1 VSRTLVLR
9 WALGG
14 ALACNGL
21 GWAQTPASP
30 VTVSAVTPD
39 VAAGTLVIAGT
50 GFGLRPLVTL
60 DLVPLTLRTV
70 GPTAI
75 DAAAPLSL
83 MPAGRYLLTVSRGPA
98 SDDTASIPVTLHGGP
113 ATATD
118 RSPVTTSTLGSA
130 TDAAA
135 LVGDT
140 AITVAE
146 VDREWQRTDPAGY
159 VATMKRVYEAR
170 RRALQTLVTSA
181 VLAQEAAAQQ
191 VSTEA
196 LLAAEV
202 PKRRVPLPDV
212 AVSAVYQSLGDR
224 ARGVT
229 LDALTPA
236 IRAWLADVTEP
247 ELAKMSYVEE
257 LRKVATRVEVRLAA
271 PRLRIDIGPTD
282 PSIGPPEAPVQ
293 LVVFA
298 DLQSVE
304 YIGMARALPRILQ
317 TFGARLRVVFKHLPT
332 GGVLAETSA
341 RAAACADAQGRFW
354 PFHDAVVT
362 TPGFLDTPRLKRVA
376 AESGLASAGFDACLD
391 GDEHRDLPQRAMT
404 EAARYAITTSPTL
417 VANGVQAPPAPA
429 FLPPFEYLQRLIE
442 ETLAAHAAPPPGRQ
456 R

>member
-1 VSRTLVLR
+1 MSRLGAVVLAAALSTAPAAGQTL
-9 WALGG
+9 APP
-14 ALACNGL
+14 LAI
-21 GWAQTPASP
+21 T
-30 VTVSAVTPD
+30 AVTPE
-39 VAAGTLVIAGT
+39 VASGTLAVTGV
-50 GFGLRPLVTL
+50 GFGARPLVTL

-70 GPTAI
+70 TPTSI
-75 DAAAPLSL
+75 DAAAPLAM
-83 MPAGRYLLTVSRGPA
+83 MPPGRYQLTVSRGPGP
-98 SDDTASIPVTLHGGP
+98 DDTASWAVPLHGGAAAAVDGRP
-113 ATATD
+113 LTA
-118 RSPVTTSTLGSA
+118 STLGST
-130 TDAAA
+130 TDPAAV
-135 LVGDT
+135 VGDRT
-140 AITVAE
+140 ITIADA
-146 VDREWQRTDPAGY
+146 DREWQRADPAGY
-159 VATMKRVYEAR
+159 VAAMKRVYDAR
-170 RRALQTLVTSA
+170 RRALQTLVTNE
-181 VLAQEAAAQQ
+181 VLAQEAAAQKT
-191 VSTEA
+191 STEA

-212 AVSAVYQSLGDR
+212 AVAAVYQSLGDR

-247 ELAKMSYVEE
+247 ELAKLSYVEE
-257 LRKVATRVEVRLAA
+257 LRKVATRAEVRLAA
-271 PRLRIDIGPTD
+271 PRVSIDVAAGEPSLGPV
-282 PSIGPPEAPVQ
+282 EAPVQ

-304 YIGMARALPRILQ
+304 YVGLARALPRILQ

-341 RAAACADAQGRFW
+341 RAAACAHAQDRFW

-376 AESGLASAGFDACLD
+376 AEAGLASARFDACLD
-391 GDEHRDLPQRAMT
+391 GDEHRGLTERALA
-404 EAARYAITTSPTL
+404 EAARYAITASPTL

-442 ETLAAHAAPPPGRQ
+442 EALAARAAVSPPGR